1 VVQYKWIALSNTS
14 IGVMMASTN
23 STIIMI
29 SLPAI
34 FKGID
39 INPLAPQSFAYLL
52 WILMG
57 YNIVTATLL
66 VTFGRLSDIYGRV
79 RLFNYGFAVFTAG
92 SIMLFLTPGKG
103 NTAALELIS
112 FRLIQGIGAAFLFSN
127 STAIL
132 TDSFPY
138 NERGKALGVNQV
150 IGLSGSFLG
159 LILGGILA
167 TINWRYVFLVSVPIG
182 AFGTVWSFLKLRE
195 TGSLKHDRID
205 IAGNSLF
212 AASLTLILIAITY
225 GLMPYHG
232 ATTGWSDPYVISA
245 LAIGFAMMIGFI
257 FVELHVSSPMF
268 NLALFKIRAFAL
280 GNLSALASA
289 IARGGVMFMLIIF
302 LQGIWLP
309 IHGYSYS
316 SVPFWAG
323 VYMIPMTAG
332 FLVMGPISGTLSD
345 RFGARGL
352 ATAGM
357 AIVAVTFV
365 LLALL
370 PFDFNYAEFAVLI
383 FLMGIGN
390 GMFAAPNTS
399 SIMNS
404 VPPEVRGVSSGM
416 RSTLQNTGMTVSMG
430 IFFTIVIVSLSIRMP
445 STLSS
450 ALGSVGAGVL
460 IPYLTKL
467 PPTSALFA
475 AFLGYDPVHTMLSYL
490 PPTLISSLSSST
502 IAAMES
508 HTWFPYALAPALMGS
523 LSVSFYIGAILSA
536 FAAVLSALR
545 GKRFINP
552 DAMKHAEF
560 ADENTTVKS
569 EDAKTKIP
577 VSPGKR
583 A

>member
-1 VVQYKWIALSNTS
+1 MVQYKWIALSNTS
-14 IGVMMASTN
+14 IGVMMASVN

-34 FKGID
+34 FKGIG
-39 INPLAPQSFAYLL
+39 INPLTPQSFAYLL

-92 SIMLFLTPGKG
+92 SILLFLTPGKG
-103 NTAALELIS
+103 NTAAIELIV
-112 FRLIQGIGAAFLFSN
+112 FRIIQGIGAAFLFSN

-138 NERGKALGVNQV
+138 NERGKALGINQV
-150 IGLSGSFLG
+150 IGLSGSFIG

-167 TINWRYVFLVSVPIG
+167 IINWRYVFLVSVPIG
-182 AFGTVWSFLKLRE
+182 AFGTAWSFLKLKE
-195 TGSLKHDRID
+195 TGSLKRDRID
-205 IAGNSLF
+205 AAGNSLF
-212 AASLTLILIAITY
+212 AAALTLILIAITY
-225 GLMPYHG
+225 GLMPYG
-232 ATTGWSDPYVISA
+232 KASTGWGSPYVIAS
-245 LAIGFAMMIGFI
+245 LAAGLIMLMAFI

-268 NLALFKIRAFAL
+268 NLSLFKIRAFAL

-309 IHGYSYS
+309 LHGYSYS

-323 VYMIPMTAG
+323 IYMTPMTAG
-332 FLVMGPISGTLSD
+332 FLVMGPVSGALSD
-345 RFGARGL
+345 RMGARGL

-357 AIVAVTFV
+357 AVVAVAFV
-365 LLALL
+365 LLASL
-370 PFDFNYAEFAVLI
+370 PFNFYYPEFAAII
-383 FLMGIGN
+383 FMMGIGN

-404 VPPEVRGVSSGM
+404 VQPEVRGVSSGM
-416 RSTLQNTGMTVSMG
+416 RSTLQNAGMTISMG
-430 IFFTIVIVSLSIRMP
+430 IFFTIVIVTLSTRLP

-450 ALGSVGAGVL
+450 ALSSVGAGIL

-475 AFLGYDPVHTMLSYL
+475 AFLGYDPVRTMLSYL
-490 PPTLISSLSSST
+490 PPSLTASISPSA
-502 IAAMES
+502 INAMES
-508 HTWFPYALAPALMGS
+508 RTWFPYALAPALMNS
-523 LSVSFYIGAILSA
+523 LSVSFYIGAGLSVFAALLSA
-536 FAAVLSALR
+536 FR
-545 GKRFINP
+545 GKRYINP
-552 DAMKHAEF
+552 EAMKHAVFDEDKAESTNSQAGLPF
-560 ADENTTVKS
+560 A
-569 EDAKTKIP
+569 
-577 VSPGKR
+577 PGKR
-583 A
+583 T